1 MRVCEYFEG
10 KHIFITGGSGFVGKV
25 LIEKLLRSCPSV
37 AKIYMLLRPKKG
49 KGVQERLEAILKLPL
64 YDKLRETNPDI
75 LNKIH
80 AIGGDV
86 MELNLGMN
94 DEDRRLVTENCHII
108 YHSAA
113 SVRFDDSLKDAIIM
127 NVRGTRETAALAL
140 QCQHLEAFIHIS
152 TTYCNVDR
160 DVIEEKMYP
169 ARADWRDAIRLAE
182 EMNEIELQAMTLQY
196 ISPHPNTYTFAKSLA
211 EHTVEDMLLGKLPTI
226 IFRPSVVIS
235 NISEPMVG
243 WNDNFNGPV
252 GLLAA
257 GGKGLLRT
265 VYGER
270 DSIQDYISCDVVA
283 KLVILATKETLM
295 HKNLNEIVVYN
306 GSKYK
311 YIPCTTGEIID
322 MGADSIW
329 DRPYEQILWYPW
341 FKMTA
346 CWYDYYVKVLLYH
359 MLPAVFLDLLMRIAG
374 MNPMVF
380 KIQRKIFIA
389 NVVLF
394 HFISHTWHF
403 VNDRTMALEEAVE
416 DDRDKEDFEFSTFLH
431 MSRRQ
436 IYEYFRDSKVGTA
449 KYLFKEKLDFA
460 RNRKNI
466 WR

>member
-160 DVIEEKMYP
+160 
-169 ARADWRDAIRLAE
+169 
-182 EMNEIELQAMTLQY
+182 
-196 ISPHPNTYTFAKSLA
+196 
-211 EHTVEDMLLGKLPTI
+211 
-226 IFRPSVVIS
+226 
-235 NISEPMVG
+235 
-243 WNDNFNGPV
+243 
-252 GLLAA
+252 
-257 GGKGLLRT
+257 
-265 VYGER
+265 
-270 DSIQDYISCDVVA
+270 
-283 KLVILATKETLM
+283 
-295 HKNLNEIVVYN
+295 NLNEIVVYN

-466 WR
+466 WRLYVVDRIFWTAFYGAILWYLFVRLDTLSVLWNFLCNYIERL